1 MVLKART
8 RILQSRN
15 SKTQYVTIPAAMVN
29 DSQYPFKAGEAVEI
43 EVVTGAKRLIVQ
55 SSPKKS

>member
-15 SKTQYVTIPAAMVN
+15 SKTQYVTIPSAMVN
-29 DSQYPFKAGEAVEI
+29 DSQYPFKGDEEVDLEI
-43 EVVTGAKRLIVQ
+43 VGKKLIIQ
-55 SSPKKS
+55 PASKKT